1 MTPAI
6 IWSPVGGSGLPEQ
19 QLTVQLHT
27 PNIFIHFPTLLH
39 QLLPVAQNPVLTDV
53 PYTASP
59 VCLTLGLKK
68 VGLYITEPYPHFC
81 WQLLRSQMMDSKGA
95 AVLRGSAAL
104 RAALGGPVPS
114 GGIDA
119 AQLAAAE
126 DQSLLASSGQLSLQL

>member
-1 MTPAI
+1 
-6 IWSPVGGSGLPEQ
+6 
-19 QLTVQLHT
+19 
-27 PNIFIHFPTLLH
+27 
-39 QLLPVAQNPVLTDV
+39 
-53 PYTASP
+53 
-59 VCLTLGLKK
+59 
-68 VGLYITEPYPHFC
+68 
-81 WQLLRSQMMDSKGA
+81 MMDSKGA